1 MFHED
6 FSVIYAGN
14 IVQADLLKCVLEGE
28 SIQAILGDEFVGMIA
43 PYASSPGGLGAV
55 KVLVPNS
62 EVPIA
67 RKIVEEFLKTNHLRL
82 L

>member
-28 SIQAILGDEFVGMIA
+28 GIQAILGDEFAGMIA
-43 PYASSPGGLGAV
+43 PYATSPGGLGAV

-62 EVPIA
+62 DVQKA
-67 RKIVEEFLKTNHLRL
+67 GKIVEHFLKTSNLKL

>member
-6 FSVIYAGN
+6 FSVIYSGN

-28 SIQAILGDEFVGMIA
+28 GIHAILGDEFAGMIA
-43 PYASSPGGLGAV
+43 PYATSPGGIGAV
-55 KVLVPNS
+55 KVLTPHDDLHR
-62 EVPIA
+62 A
-67 RKIVEEFLKTNHLRL
+67 RKIVEDFLKTNHLKL

>member
-1 MFHED
+1 MFHGD
-6 FSVIYAGN
+6 FSVVYSGN

-28 SIQAILGDEFVGMIA
+28 GFKVILGDEFVGMIA
-43 PYASSPGGLGAV
+43 PYAFAGGLGAV

-62 EVPIA
+62 DVGKA
-67 RKIVEEFLKTNHLRL
+67 GKIVEKFLKTSNLKL